1 MREVP
6 LLFVLVKNQVSVYV
20 GKRFLNS
27 EGRSDI
33 GIPSLA
39 LGSCLCAVVKPDAG
53 TGSDGSEC
61 PPHLATAPDKW
72 QVTPAGDSS
81 AGG

>member
-1 MREVP
+1 M
-6 LLFVLVKNQVSVYV
+6 
-20 GKRFLNS
+20 NS

-53 TGSDGSEC
+53 SDSGGSEC
-61 PPHLATAPDKW
+61 PPHLATAQTNGKW
-72 QVTPAGDSS
+72 PLQVTALLGLSWEEAGELLLNRKM
-81 AGG
+81 GFNICF